1 MGVGAHQRRRPV
13 SMVALAGR
21 SVRHAAFTRMRPSCQ
36 AANMCQANDDTLKAL
51 GPTTVD
57 GGLRAAGC
65 GLRVDYQFSVFDRAT
80 WTHVHRPVLRQFGNR
95 AAGAFCLPT
104 GNRTGDGNGYDWMS
118 SSG

>member
-57 GGLRAAGC
+57 GGLR
-65 GLRVDYQFSVFDRAT
+65 VDYQFSVSGRAT
-80 WTHVHRPVLRQFGNR
+80 WTHMHRPVLRQSGNR

-104 GNRTGDGNGYDWMS
+104 GNRTGDGSDYD
-118 SSG
+118 